1 MNFEE
6 VADEIDKED
15 SNLGG
20 DESNKFRKSG
30 RPYLVSSGIED
41 GIKYSLCH
49 HTCQE

>member
-41 GIKYSLCH
+41 GYLFV
-49 HTCQE
+49 